1 MYPRDFESKKTSVGR
16 SVHRLRDEIF
26 HGVASFEAARSRGAR
41 PTGRSSAAPPPLRP
55 FLIYSPRGR

>member
-26 HGVASFEAARSRGAR
+26 HGVASFEAAQGRAAR
-41 PTGRSSAAPPPLRP
+41 DQPEGQVPLP
-55 FLIYSPRGR
+55 LPSDLS